1 MVGVLQRDDEEQAGQ
16 EGASEATPT
25 FGAPAPQARGSYS
38 GKIAGSEPKGSG
50 SFVNLEK
57 FIEANKEPT
66 KTMASN
72 VVSTTKGEGEKITGA
87 IGTKANTAIGG
98 MKAATPA
105 AINLS
110 GMSAAELGGDAIKDY
125 LDVTKEEEAG
135 WKISPDFSQEAKQA
149 EQFNTGIQNTATGSG
164 LSDLVGG
171 FHKAKGLTATAGQR
185 GFDTMLFQKD
195 PNAQTEVAGLRDWSK
210 QYVAPA
216 AQEAKTRVETEGTAR
231 LKAATDLRDMLRPQV
246 GDLISS
252 ISNEATG
259 LRDTRLNDF
268 KSDID
273 SRLAAKGL
281 NITDIKD
288 PAILNMYFNGAGSS
302 LDYLAPEQLA
312 KYNALRRLSGGAE
325 YTPTQLR
332 SIESGNIDKIIAD
345 VKFQKDLARA
355 EFEAANTPPSTGPVG
370 MDMFGN
376 IVSVPT
382 PPPGSYTQTPTAPVE
397 ENDLYDFLRS
407 TSTTDGRDGRPSGD

>member
-1 MVGVLQRDDEEQAGQ
+1 MVGVLQRDDEEQVGQ
-16 EGASEATPT
+16 DGAQEAAPT

-98 MKAATPA
+98 MKAAQPSTLD
-105 AINLS
+105 LS
-110 GMSAAELGGDAIKDY
+110 KMSAAELGGDAIKDY
-125 LDVTKEEEAG
+125 MTLSDEEKANWG
-135 WKISPDFSQEAKQA
+135 AVPDFSTEAQQAKQ
-149 EQFNTGIQNTATGSG
+149 FDTGIQNTATGSG

-171 FHKAKGLTATAGQR
+171 FQKAKGLTATAGQR
-185 GFDTMLFQKD
+185 GFDTMLLQKD

-246 GDLISS
+246 GAQISS
-252 ISNEATG
+252 LSNEATG
-259 LRDTRLNDF
+259 LRDTSQNSF

-332 SIESGNIDKIIAD
+332 SIESGNIDKIIND
-345 VKFQKDLARA
+345 IKFQKDLARA
-355 EFEAANTPPSTGPVG
+355 EFEAANVPPPTGPAG
-370 MDMFGN
+370 TDMFGN
-376 IVSVPT
+376 IISAPT
-382 PPPGSYTQTPTAPVE
+382 PPPGSFTQTPYIPAVDESVKVGGVDADTFYRG
-397 ENDLYDFLRS
+397 N
-407 TSTTDGRDGRPSGD
+407 